1 MRRGGLLLEVL
12 VSIAIFVA
20 AAAFCVRATSD
31 SIKAM
36 DRTDLQLVAADLARS
51 AMTQLEAGLLSLAD
65 LREGRVYGEELD
77 DQRLI
82 TTGRWQVEADTRPSL
97 RPRLTVITLT
107 VTQDDGSDSPVQFV
121 LRELVELRE
130 GEAEEWE
137 QDEILDDLPEVPL
150 PEEES

>member
-36 DRTDLQLVAADLARS
+36 ERSDLQLVAADLARS
-51 AMTQLEAGLLSLAD
+51 AMTQLEAGNLSLAD
-65 LREGRVYGEELD
+65 LRDGRIYGEELD

-107 VTQDDGSDSPVQFV
+107 VTQDVDTDSPVQFV
-121 LRELVELRE
+121 LRELIELRE
-130 GEAEEWE
+130 SEAGEWE
-137 QDEILDDLPEVPL
+137 QDEILDDLPEVSA
-150 PEEES
+150 PEDAS

>member
-31 SIKAM
+31 SIDAL

-51 AMTQLEAGLLSLAD
+51 AMTQLEAGILSLAD

-107 VTQDDGSDSPVQFV
+107 VTQDIDSDSPVQFV

-130 GEAEEWE
+130 TEAGEWQ
-137 QDEILDDLPEVPL
+137 QDEILDDLPEVPVS
-150 PEEES
+150 EESS

>member
-51 AMTQLEAGLLSLAD
+51 AMTQLEAGNLSLAD
-65 LREGRVYGEELD
+65 LREGRIYGEDLD
-77 DQRLI
+77 DQQLI

-107 VTQDDGSDSPVQFV
+107 VTQDVETESPVQFV

-137 QDEILDDLPEVPL
+137 QDEILDDLPEMPL
-150 PEEES
+150 PEDAS

>member
-51 AMTQLEAGLLSLAD
+51 AMTQLEAGNLSLAD
-65 LREGRVYGEELD
+65 LREGRIYGEDLD

-107 VTQDDGSDSPVQFV
+107 VTQDVQTDSPVQFV
-121 LRELVELRE
+121 LRELIELRE
-130 GEAEEWE
+130 GEASEWE
-137 QDEILDDLPEVPL
+137 TDEILDDLPEVPL
-150 PEEES
+150 TEEAS

>member
-31 SIKAM
+31 SLKAM
-36 DRTDLQLVAADLARS
+36 ERSDLQLVAADLARS
-51 AMTQLEAGLLSLAD
+51 AMTQLEAGILSLAD
-65 LREGRVYGEELD
+65 LRDGRIYGEELD

-107 VTQDDGSDSPVQFV
+107 VTQDVDTDSPVQFV
-121 LRELVELRE
+121 LRELIELRE
-130 GEAEEWE
+130 GEAGEWE
-137 QDEILDDLPEVPL
+137 QDEILDDLPEVSA
-150 PEEES
+150 PEDAS